1 MYIQNACNIFT
12 VDVIKSY
19 NFKAS
24 STNIFLVLNN
34 EVIL

>member
-1 MYIQNACNIFT
+1 MKHTSHFI

-24 STNIFLVLNN
+24 STNIFLVLND
-34 EVIL
+34 EAII

>member
-1 MYIQNACNIFT
+1 MYIQNTLNIFT

-24 STNIFLVLNN
+24 SSNTFLVLNN
-34 EVIL
+34 EVII